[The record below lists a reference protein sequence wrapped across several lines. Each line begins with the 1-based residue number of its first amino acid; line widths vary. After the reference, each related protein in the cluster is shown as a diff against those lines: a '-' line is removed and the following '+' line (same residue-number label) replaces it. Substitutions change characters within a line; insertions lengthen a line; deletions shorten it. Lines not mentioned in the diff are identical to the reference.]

1 MRSAAL
7 PIVNPWISTVRSSAP
22 VWLPVWIGLAILYIP
37 TLNYL
42 VRNHWT
48 NSDQAHGPVLLAL
61 ALWMMWRQWPAPS
74 ASDKRNPVLGWSM
87 IAVGLLAY
95 VIGRSQSILIFEIG
109 SLPWMLA
116 GLVTMQRGFDV
127 VRKTWFAYFLMC
139 FLIPMP
145 GNIVS
150 LVTMPMRLLV
160 STLTEHI
167 LYAAGYPI
175 SRTGVMLQIGYYQLL
190 VADACSGIQTILT
203 LEAMGLLY
211 MNVVR
216 HSSALRNLILGL
228 FIVPIS
234 ITANV
239 IRVIAL
245 TLITYYLGDDA
256 GQGFLHGFA
265 GVVLFMSAFA
275 LVVALDTALRLAV
288 RKPATSPRSA

>member
-1 MRSAAL
+1 
-7 PIVNPWISTVRSSAP
+7 
-22 VWLPVWIGLAILYIP
+22 
-37 TLNYL
+37 
-42 VRNHWT
+42 
-48 NSDQAHGPVLLAL
+48 
-61 ALWMMWRQWPAPS
+61 
-74 ASDKRNPVLGWSM
+74 M

>member
-1 MRSAAL
+1 
-7 PIVNPWISTVRSSAP
+7 
-22 VWLPVWIGLAILYIP
+22 VWLPIWIGLAILYIP
-37 TLNYL
+37 TFVYL
-42 VRNHWT
+42 VRHHWT

-74 ASDKRNPVLGWSM
+74 ARDRRNPVLGWSM
-87 IAVGLLAY
+87 IVVGLVAY

-109 SLPWMLA
+109 SVPWMLA
-116 GLVTMQRGFDV
+116 GLISMQRGFHV
-127 VRKTWFAYFLMC
+127 VRQTWFAYFLLC

-145 GNIVS
+145 GSVVS

-190 VADACSGIQTILT
+190 VADACSGIQTVLT

-216 HSSALRNLILGL
+216 HSSALRNIVLGL
-228 FIVPIS
+228 CIVPIS

-245 TLITYYLGDDA
+245 TLITYHLGDDA

-265 GVVLFMSAFA
+265 GLVLFLSAFA
-275 LVVALDTALRLAV
+275 LVIGLDSALRLVV
-288 RKPATSPRSA
+288 RKRAATVGSPQ